1 MVKLVLEK
9 FKESLLSV
17 LPITAIVII
26 LNFFIPLN
34 TWDFIGFIIGAVMLI
49 VGMTLFT
56 LGADMSMMNVGSGVG
71 KYITKKR
78 KIWIAIVIPLIIG
91 VLITV
96 AEPDL
101 IVLAGQVSITDE
113 ILIYTVSLGVGIFLV
128 IAILRVILKLDLR
141 YILLI
146 CYTLVFI
153 LAFFSRS
160 SFVPIAFDSGGV
172 TTGPMTVPFIM
183 AIGIGV
189 ASMSSKNSKD
199 DSFGYVALCSVGPI
213 LVVMLLGLFL
223 DIDVA
228 QDNTTHLVT
237 NLGEF
242 WPYFKLNFDATIVQ
256 ILKALAPFLAFALV
270 FELIIIKD
278 SHKNIVKIF
287 VGLIYTFIG
296 LVLFLAGAHIG
307 FMPIGGQIGTIFASS
322 EMNWV
327 LIPLGMLMGF
337 FVVMAEPAVH
347 VLNNQVEEVTG
358 GSISKKTMLFSLA
371 IGVAIS
377 IGLAM
382 ARVVFDFTIW
392 WVIIPGYA
400 IALGL
405 TLIVPKI
412 FSSIAFDSGGVASG
426 PMTATFLLPMAT
438 GACFALYANEPEKI
452 LQNGFGIVSLVAMTP
467 LIVIQLLGLVY
478 KIKLH
483 RTKRTIVYPY
493 EDVIEFTTNINMNEE
508 GQYE

>member
-1 MVKLVLEK
+1 MVKLILEK

-34 TWDFIGFIIGAVMLI
+34 TWDFIGFIIGALMLI
-49 VGMTLFT
+49 FGMTLFT
-56 LGADMSMMNVGSGVG
+56 LGADMSMMNVGTGVG

-78 KIWIAIVIPLIIG
+78 KIWIAIVIPFIIG
-91 VLITV
+91 ILITV

-101 IVLAGQVSITDE
+101 IVLAGQVSIRDE
-113 ILIYTVSLGVGIFLV
+113 ILIYGVSAGVGVFLV
-128 IAILRVILKLDLR
+128 IAILRVILKFDLR
-141 YILLI
+141 TILVI
-146 CYTLVFI
+146 CYIVVFI
-153 LAFFSRS
+153 LSFFVTPT
-160 SFVPIAFDSGGV
+160 FVPIAFDSGGV

-183 AIGIGV
+183 AVGIGV
-189 ASMSSKNSKD
+189 ASMSSKNNKD

-213 LVVMLLGLFL
+213 LVVMILGLFL
-223 DIDVA
+223 DISVDQEETVHVINNFA
-228 QDNTTHLVT
+228 
-237 NLGEF
+237 EF
-242 WPYFKLNFDATIVQ
+242 SLSFTYNFKTVIIQ
-256 ILKALAPFLAFALV
+256 ICKALAPFLAFTIV
-270 FELIIIKD
+270 FEFLIFKDSIKNIIK
-278 SHKNIVKIF
+278 IF
-287 VGLIYTFIG
+287 IGLVYTFVG

-307 FMPIGGQIGTIFASS
+307 FMPIGGQIGTIFATSDIK
-322 EMNWV
+322 WI
-327 LIPLGMLMGF
+327 LIPLGMIMGF

-358 GSISKKTMLFSLA
+358 GSISKRMMLFSLA

-382 ARVVFDFTIW
+382 TRVIFDFSIW

-400 IALGL
+400 IALIL

-438 GACFALYANEPEKI
+438 GACYTLYLDAPEKI
-452 LQNGFGIVSLVAMTP
+452 LANGFGIVSLVAMTP
-467 LIVIQLLGLVY
+467 LIVIQILGLIY

-483 RTKRTIVYPY
+483 RARRTIEYPY
-493 EDVIEFTTNINMNEE
+493 EDVIEFTTSIDMNAE